1 MSELKDKLIDLKDD
15 LIFFYEDYKQWV
27 LGALVIIVA
36 IGMGFLVLTDK
47 SGSTATA
54 EGEEDFSQIRK
65 QQENAMY
72 YFSLLDVSDMGVEGE
87 SIIMMDVFL
96 KRPLQ
101 SEENITQA
109 YNDLVEVVKYK
120 YTTNDNILKGARIEV
135 YDRMVQYEEGIEPI
149 GLVMFTPDRD
159 TSIAVVHGEEANLE
173 GITIDYVETMW
184 TAAQTIPT
192 EEIDYELYSTIVNYT
207 ANTDVDKPLT
217 DEEFQFYLKMNR
229 YMVMTGGWEEGIR
242 KYLEWELGVVEDLVS
257 TDMVEQGYMDFINRV
272 ADKGIKFDYYE
283 QYEWALKSEMLIR
296 NPKWVYYL
304 ETGEYTT
311 SDVEALKGVV
321 QEDAEYLEILVTNT
335 MEQEEMEA
343 IKGELTES
351 LDSIINDGED
361 SSNDDEMN
369 DVLTE
374 LQDNLDKG
382 EASFEQSEGMP
393 GDLNDPM
400 DGENSETEE
409 SIIEDEGSVEG
420 EEGTKESSE
429 EGTDSE

>member
-1 MSELKDKLIDLKDD
+1 MNELKDRLEDLKDD
-15 LIFFYEDYKQWV
+15 IIFFYEDYKQWV
-27 LGALVIIVA
+27 LGGFFLLLAALLAFAVINN
-36 IGMGFLVLTDK
+36 D
-47 SGSTATA
+47 SGTTTA
-54 EGEEDFSQIRK
+54 EGDEDFSQIRQ

-87 SIIMMDVFL
+87 SVIMMDVFL

-109 YNDLVEVVKYK
+109 YNDLVEVIKYK
-120 YTTNDNILKGARIEV
+120 YTTNDNLLKGARIEV
-135 YDRMVQYEEGIEPI
+135 YDRMVQYEEGVEPV
-149 GLVMFTPDRD
+149 GLVMYTPNRD

-173 GITIDYVETMW
+173 GITIDYLETMW
-184 TAAQTIPT
+184 TAAQTIPA
-192 EEIDYELYSTIVNYT
+192 EEIDYELYNTIVNYD

-311 SDVEALKGVV
+311 SDLEALKGVV
-321 QEDAEYLEILVTNT
+321 QEDEEYLEILVTNT
-335 MEQEEMEA
+335 MEQEEMDAVKED
-343 IKGELTES
+343 LTNS
-351 LDSIINDGED
+351 LDKIINDGAESED
-361 SSNDDEMN
+361 EEQIDG
-369 DVLTE
+369 VLTE
-374 LQDNLDKG
+374 LQDALDSG
-382 EASFEQSEGMP
+382 EASFEESEGMP
-393 GDLNDPM
+393 GDLSDPM
-400 DGENSETEE
+400 DGENSESEEEVINDSEDEE
-409 SIIEDEGSVEG
+409 S
-420 EEGTKESSE
+420 EE
-429 EGTDSE
+429 

>member
-1 MSELKDKLIDLKDD
+1 MNELKDRLEDLKDD
-15 LIFFYEDYKQWV
+15 IIFFYEDYKQWV
-27 LGALVIIVA
+27 LGVIFLLVAALLAFAVINN
-36 IGMGFLVLTDK
+36 D
-47 SGSTATA
+47 SGTTTA
-54 EGEEDFSQIRK
+54 EGDEDFSQIRQ

-87 SIIMMDVFL
+87 SVIMMDVFL

-109 YNDLVEVVKYK
+109 YNDLVEVIKYK
-120 YTTNDNILKGARIEV
+120 YTTNDNLLKGARIEV
-135 YDRMVQYEEGIEPI
+135 YDRMVQYEEGVEPV
-149 GLVMFTPDRD
+149 GLVMYTPNRD

-173 GITIDYVETMW
+173 GITIDYLETMW
-184 TAAQTIPT
+184 TAAQTIPA
-192 EEIDYELYSTIVNYT
+192 EEIDYELYNTIVNYD

-311 SDVEALKGVV
+311 SDLEALKGVV
-321 QEDAEYLEILVTNT
+321 QEDEEYLEILVTNT
-335 MEQEEMEA
+335 MEQEEMDAVKED
-343 IKGELTES
+343 LTNS
-351 LDSIINDGED
+351 LDKIINDGAESED
-361 SSNDDEMN
+361 EEQIDG
-369 DVLTE
+369 VLTE
-374 LQDNLDKG
+374 LQDALDSG
-382 EASFEQSEGMP
+382 EATFEGSEGMP
-393 GDLNDPM
+393 GDLSDPM
-400 DGENSETEE
+400 DGENSESEEEVINDSEDEE
-409 SIIEDEGSVEG
+409 S
-420 EEGTKESSE
+420 EE
-429 EGTDSE
+429 

>member
-1 MSELKDKLIDLKDD
+1 MNKLKDRLEDLKDD
-15 LIFFYEDYKQWV
+15 IIFFYEDYKQWV
-27 LGALVIIVA
+27 LGGVFLLVAALMA
-36 IGMGFLVLTDK
+36 FAVLNNN
-47 SGSTATA
+47 SGTTTA
-54 EGEEDFSQIRK
+54 EGDEDFSQIRQ

-87 SIIMMDVFL
+87 SVIMMDVFL

-109 YNDLVEVVKYK
+109 YNDLVEVIKYK
-120 YTTNDNILKGARIEV
+120 YTTNDNLLKGARIEV
-135 YDRMVQYEEGIEPI
+135 YDRMVQYEEGVEPV
-149 GLVMFTPDRD
+149 GLVMYTPNRD

-173 GITIDYVETMW
+173 GITIDYLETMW
-184 TAAQTIPT
+184 TAAQTIPA
-192 EEIDYELYSTIVNYT
+192 EEIDYELYNTIVNYD

-311 SDVEALKGVV
+311 SDLEALKGVV
-321 QEDAEYLEILVTNT
+321 QEDEEYLEILVTNT
-335 MEQEEMEA
+335 MEQEEMDEV
-343 IKGELTES
+343 KKDLTNS
-351 LDSIINDGED
+351 LDKIINDGAE
-361 SSNDDEMN
+361 SEDDEQI
-369 DVLTE
+369 DGVLTE
-374 LQDNLDKG
+374 LQDALDSG
-382 EASFEQSEGMP
+382 EATFEESEGMP
-393 GDLNDPM
+393 GDLSDPM
-400 DGENSETEE
+400 DGENSESEEEVINDSEAEE
-409 SIIEDEGSVEG
+409 S
-420 EEGTKESSE
+420 EE
-429 EGTDSE
+429 

>member
-1 MSELKDKLIDLKDD
+1 MNELKDRLEDLKDD
-15 LIFFYEDYKQWV
+15 IIFFYEDYKQWV
-27 LGALVIIVA
+27 LGGVFLLVAALMA
-36 IGMGFLVLTDK
+36 FAVLNNN
-47 SGSTATA
+47 SGTTTA
-54 EGEEDFSQIRK
+54 EGDEDFSQIRQ

-87 SIIMMDVFL
+87 SVIMMDVFL

-109 YNDLVEVVKYK
+109 YNDLVEVIKYK
-120 YTTNDNILKGARIEV
+120 YTTNDNLLKGARIEV
-135 YDRMVQYEEGIEPI
+135 YDRMVQYEEGVEPV
-149 GLVMFTPDRD
+149 GLVMYTPNRD

-173 GITIDYVETMW
+173 GITIDYLETMW
-184 TAAQTIPT
+184 TAAQTIPA
-192 EEIDYELYSTIVNYT
+192 EEIDYELYNTIVNYD

-311 SDVEALKGVV
+311 SDLEALKGVV
-321 QEDAEYLEILVTNT
+321 QEDEEYLEILVTNT
-335 MEQEEMEA
+335 MEQEEMDAVKED
-343 IKGELTES
+343 LTNS
-351 LDSIINDGED
+351 LDKIINDGAE
-361 SSNDDEMN
+361 SEDDEQI
-369 DVLTE
+369 DGVLTE
-374 LQDNLDKG
+374 LQDALDSG
-382 EASFEQSEGMP
+382 EATFEESEGMP
-393 GDLNDPM
+393 GDLSDPM
-400 DGENSETEE
+400 DGENSESEEEVINDSEDEE
-409 SIIEDEGSVEG
+409 S
-420 EEGTKESSE
+420 EE
-429 EGTDSE
+429 

>member
-1 MSELKDKLIDLKDD
+1 MNELKDRLEDLKDD
-15 LIFFYEDYKQWV
+15 IIFFYEDYKQWV
-27 LGALVIIVA
+27 LGGVFLLLAALMA
-36 IGMGFLVLTDK
+36 FAVLNNN
-47 SGSTATA
+47 SGTTTA
-54 EGEEDFSQIRK
+54 EGDEDFSQIRQ

-72 YFSLLDVSDMGVEGE
+72 YFSLLDVSDMGVDGE
-87 SIIMMDVFL
+87 SVIMMDVFL

-109 YNDLVEVVKYK
+109 YNDLVEVIKYK
-120 YTTNDNILKGARIEV
+120 YTTNDNLLKGARIEV
-135 YDRMVQYEEGIEPI
+135 YDRMVQYEEGVEPV
-149 GLVMFTPDRD
+149 GLVMYTPNRD

-173 GITIDYVETMW
+173 GITIDYLETMW
-184 TAAQTIPT
+184 TAAQTIPA
-192 EEIDYELYSTIVNYT
+192 EEIDYELYNTIVNYD

-311 SDVEALKGVV
+311 SDLEALKGVV
-321 QEDAEYLEILVTNT
+321 QEDEEYLEILVTNT
-335 MEQEEMEA
+335 MEQAEMDEV
-343 IKGELTES
+343 KEDLTNS
-351 LDSIINDGED
+351 LDKIINDGAD
-361 SSNDDEMN
+361 SEDDEQI
-369 DVLTE
+369 DGVLTE
-374 LQDNLDKG
+374 LQDALDSG
-382 EASFEQSEGMP
+382 EATFEESEGMP
-393 GDLNDPM
+393 GDLSDPM
-400 DGENSETEE
+400 DGENSESEEEVINDSEDEE
-409 SIIEDEGSVEG
+409 S
-420 EEGTKESSE
+420 EE
-429 EGTDSE
+429 

>member
-1 MSELKDKLIDLKDD
+1 MNKLKDRLEDLKDD
-15 LIFFYEDYKQWV
+15 IIFFYEDYKQWV
-27 LGALVIIVA
+27 LGGVFLLVAALMA
-36 IGMGFLVLTDK
+36 FAVLNNN
-47 SGSTATA
+47 SGTTTA
-54 EGEEDFSQIRK
+54 EGDEDFSQIRQ

-87 SIIMMDVFL
+87 SVIMMDVFL

-109 YNDLVEVVKYK
+109 YNDLVEVIKYK
-120 YTTNDNILKGARIEV
+120 YTTNDNLLKGARIEV
-135 YDRMVQYEEGIEPI
+135 YDRMVQYEEGVEPV
-149 GLVMFTPDRD
+149 GLVMYTPNRD

-173 GITIDYVETMW
+173 GITIDYIETMW
-184 TAAQTIPT
+184 TAAQTIPV
-192 EEIDYELYSTIVNYT
+192 EEIDYELYTTIVNYDS
-207 ANTDVDKPLT
+207 NTDVDKPLT

-311 SDVEALKGVV
+311 SDLEALKGVV
-321 QEDAEYLEILVTNT
+321 QEDEEYLEILVTNT
-335 MEQEEMEA
+335 MEQEEMDEV
-343 IKGELTES
+343 KKELTNS
-351 LDSIINDGED
+351 LDKIINDGDE
-361 SSNDDEMN
+361 SEDDEQI
-369 DVLTE
+369 DGVLTE
-374 LQDNLDKG
+374 LQDALDSG
-382 EASFEQSEGMP
+382 EATFEESEGMP
-393 GDLNDPM
+393 GDLSDPM
-400 DGENSETEE
+400 DGENSESEEEVINDSEDEE
-409 SIIEDEGSVEG
+409 S
-420 EEGTKESSE
+420 EE
-429 EGTDSE
+429 

>member
-1 MSELKDKLIDLKDD
+1 MNELKDRLEDLKDD
-15 LIFFYEDYKQWV
+15 IIFFYEDYKQWV
-27 LGALVIIVA
+27 LGVIFLLVAALLAFAVINN
-36 IGMGFLVLTDK
+36 D
-47 SGSTATA
+47 SGTTTA
-54 EGEEDFSQIRK
+54 EGDEDFSQIRQ

-87 SIIMMDVFL
+87 SVIMMDVFL

-109 YNDLVEVVKYK
+109 YNDLVEVIKYK
-120 YTTNDNILKGARIEV
+120 YTTNDNLLKGARIEV
-135 YDRMVQYEEGIEPI
+135 YDRMVQYEEGVEPV
-149 GLVMFTPDRD
+149 GLVMYTPNRD

-173 GITIDYVETMW
+173 GITIDYLETMW
-184 TAAQTIPT
+184 TAAQTIPA
-192 EEIDYELYSTIVNYT
+192 EEIDYELYNTIVNYD

-311 SDVEALKGVV
+311 SDLEALKGVV
-321 QEDAEYLEILVTNT
+321 QEDEEYLEILVTNT
-335 MEQEEMEA
+335 MEQEEMDAVKED
-343 IKGELTES
+343 LTNS
-351 LDSIINDGED
+351 LDKIINDGAESED
-361 SSNDDEMN
+361 EEQIDG
-369 DVLTE
+369 VLTE
-374 LQDNLDKG
+374 LQDALDSG
-382 EASFEQSEGMP
+382 EASFEESEGMP
-393 GDLNDPM
+393 GDLSDPM
-400 DGENSETEE
+400 DGENSESEEDVINDSEDEE
-409 SIIEDEGSVEG
+409 S
-420 EEGTKESSE
+420 EE
-429 EGTDSE
+429 

>member
-1 MSELKDKLIDLKDD
+1 MNELKDRLEDLKDD
-15 LIFFYEDYKQWV
+15 IIFFYEDYKQWV
-27 LGALVIIVA
+27 LGVLILLVAALMA
-36 IGMGFLVLTDK
+36 FAVLNNN
-47 SGSTATA
+47 SGTTTA
-54 EGEEDFSQIRK
+54 EGDEDFSQIRQ

-87 SIIMMDVFL
+87 SVIMMDVFL

-109 YNDLVEVVKYK
+109 YNDLVEVIKYK
-120 YTTNDNILKGARIEV
+120 YTTNDNLLKGARIEV
-135 YDRMVQYEEGIEPI
+135 YDRMVQYEEGVEPV
-149 GLVMFTPDRD
+149 GLVMYTPNRD

-173 GITIDYVETMW
+173 GITIDYLETMW
-184 TAAQTIPT
+184 TAAQTIPA
-192 EEIDYELYSTIVNYT
+192 EEIDYELYNTIVNYD

-311 SDVEALKGVV
+311 SDLEALKGVV
-321 QEDAEYLEILVTNT
+321 QEDEEYLEILVTNT
-335 MEQEEMEA
+335 MEQEEMDEV
-343 IKGELTES
+343 KKDLTNS
-351 LDSIINDGED
+351 LDKIINDGAE
-361 SSNDDEMN
+361 SEDDEQI
-369 DVLTE
+369 DGVLTE
-374 LQDNLDKG
+374 LQDALDSG
-382 EASFEQSEGMP
+382 EATFEESEGMP
-393 GDLNDPM
+393 GDLSDPM
-400 DGENSETEE
+400 DGENSESEEEVINDSEAEE
-409 SIIEDEGSVEG
+409 S
-420 EEGTKESSE
+420 EE
-429 EGTDSE
+429 

>member
-1 MSELKDKLIDLKDD
+1 MNKLKDRLEDLKDD
-15 LIFFYEDYKQWV
+15 IIFFYEDYKQWV
-27 LGALVIIVA
+27 LGGVFLLVAALMA
-36 IGMGFLVLTDK
+36 FAVLNNN
-47 SGSTATA
+47 SGTTTA
-54 EGEEDFSQIRK
+54 EGDEDFSQIRQ

-87 SIIMMDVFL
+87 SVIMMDVFL

-109 YNDLVEVVKYK
+109 YNDLVEVIKYK
-120 YTTNDNILKGARIEV
+120 YTTNDNLLKGARIEV
-135 YDRMVQYEEGIEPI
+135 YDRMVQYEEGVEPV
-149 GLVMFTPDRD
+149 GLVMYTPNRD

-173 GITIDYVETMW
+173 GITIDYLETMW
-184 TAAQTIPT
+184 TAAQTIPA
-192 EEIDYELYSTIVNYT
+192 EEIDYELYNTIVNYD

-311 SDVEALKGVV
+311 SDLEALKGVV
-321 QEDAEYLEILVTNT
+321 QEDEEYLEILVTNT
-335 MEQEEMEA
+335 MEQEEMDAVKED
-343 IKGELTES
+343 LTNS
-351 LDSIINDGED
+351 LDKIINDGAE
-361 SSNDDEMN
+361 SEDDEQI
-369 DVLTE
+369 DGVLTE
-374 LQDNLDKG
+374 LQDALDSG
-382 EASFEQSEGMP
+382 EATFEESEGMP
-393 GDLNDPM
+393 GDLSDPM
-400 DGENSETEE
+400 DGENSESEEEVINDSEDEE
-409 SIIEDEGSVEG
+409 S
-420 EEGTKESSE
+420 EE
-429 EGTDSE
+429 